1 MKLTIHRGTH
11 EIGGSCLEL
20 SSNSGL
26 TRVIIDIGLPLVN
39 VDGSP
44 FDWNFRKKFSISQ
57 LLSERTLPSI
67 IGLYED
73 VQPSVN
79 AVLLSHAHL
88 DHYGLLRYVHHD
100 IPRYM
105 SRGTE
110 SLAEVSNIFLGVDVT
125 LDNVKTF
132 TMWQPFRVGE
142 FVITPYLVDH
152 SAPDAAAFLI
162 EGDGQRI
169 FYTGDFRG
177 HGRKGVLL
185 ERITQNPPAN
195 IDCLIM
201 EGSMLGRTE
210 GLFSDEK
217 AVEQAMCELIQPQDG
232 PYYVFTSSQNLDRLV
247 SIYHAARRNGKIM
260 VIDLYTAFVLDKLS
274 RISTSVP
281 QFSWEGIRVLFSNY
295 HAGKLAEHD
304 KRLLYKYRQAK
315 IEFEEIRGKPSDK
328 VILAKDSR
336 YFRIVMDKLS
346 QNSQAKAV
354 YSMWHG
360 YLERSDLKKFL
371 QSRKIELTEIHTSGH
386 AYINQLKQLAGAL
399 KPRFVIPI
407 HTFYPEK
414 YSEMFPNVIQLK
426 DGEIMDV
433 DTAPQPTETKCRALS
448 TSFLA
453 SFNSKDGLFNPIIEL
468 VRKNKDLNLEL
479 RGQLSDPNKPEIAPA
494 DEAIGIYYKGNSILG
509 LHSNHR
515 VDIHNAFT
523 DGLDI
528 PKYLITPT
536 DVQEYLSFVPTLM
549 YRISSR
555 SKTSMEIEYEQMI
568 IRANN
573 LEKRNNS
580 EYIILTSQYTI
591 GKDRLDLLALK
602 WLRRG
607 RGGENPVGQLALIE
621 VKYALNTDIKDAD
634 KQLSRYYAHIKRNL
648 DTICTEM
655 ELIFNQKLTLGLI
668 ERTPQQIAQL
678 QKLKLSRDI
687 NKVEMI
693 LYLVDYNPNSIFKNR
708 MISKA
713 RLLPFSNQIR
723 IQFGGLAMW
732 DQSSTP
738 L

>member
-1 MKLTIHRGTH
+1 M
-11 EIGGSCLEL
+11 
-20 SSNSGL
+20 
-26 TRVIIDIGLPLVN
+26 
-39 VDGSP
+39 
-44 FDWNFRKKFSISQ
+44 
-57 LLSERTLPSI
+57 
-67 IGLYED
+67 
-73 VQPSVN
+73 
-79 AVLLSHAHL
+79 
-88 DHYGLLRYVHHD
+88 
-100 IPRYM
+100 
-105 SRGTE
+105 
-110 SLAEVSNIFLGVDVT
+110 
-125 LDNVKTF
+125 
-132 TMWQPFRVGE
+132 
-142 FVITPYLVDH
+142 
-152 SAPDAAAFLI
+152 
-162 EGDGQRI
+162 
-169 FYTGDFRG
+169 
-177 HGRKGVLL
+177 
-185 ERITQNPPAN
+185 
-195 IDCLIM
+195 
-201 EGSMLGRTE
+201 
-210 GLFSDEK
+210 
-217 AVEQAMCELIQPQDG
+217 
-232 PYYVFTSSQNLDRLV
+232 
-247 SIYHAARRNGKIM
+247 
-260 VIDLYTAFVLDKLS
+260 
-274 RISTSVP
+274 
-281 QFSWEGIRVLFSNY
+281 
-295 HAGKLAEHD
+295 AEHD

-315 IEFEEIRGKPSDK
+315 IEFEEIRDKPSDK

-346 QNSQAKAV
+346 QNSQAKAI

-399 KPRFVIPI
+399 KPRFVIPM

-426 DGEIMDV
+426 DGEIMDL

-453 SFNSKDGLFNPIIEL
+453 SFSSKDGLFNPIIEL
-468 VRKNKDLNLEL
+468 VRKNKDLHLEF
-479 RGQLSDPNKPEIAPA
+479 RGQLSNPNKPEIAPA

-515 VDIHNAFT
+515 VEIHNAFT

-580 EYIILTSQYTI
+580 EYIILTNQYTI

-602 WLRRG
+602 WPRRG
-607 RGGENPVGQLALIE
+607 RGGENPVGQLVLIE
-621 VKYALNTDIKDAD
+621 VKYALNTDIKDSD
-634 KQLSRYYAHIKRNL
+634 KQLSRYYGHIKRNL

-655 ELIFNQKLTLGLI
+655 ELIFNQKLILGLI
-668 ERTPQQIAQL
+668 ERSPQQIAQL

-687 NKVEMI
+687 NKVELI
-693 LYLVDYNPNSIFKNR
+693 LYLVDYNPNSILKNR

-713 RLLPFSNQIR
+713 MLLPFSSQIR
-723 IQFGGLAMW
+723 IKLGGLAMW
-732 DQSSTP
+732 DQSPTP
-738 L
+738 LLPTPQKGVGNEK